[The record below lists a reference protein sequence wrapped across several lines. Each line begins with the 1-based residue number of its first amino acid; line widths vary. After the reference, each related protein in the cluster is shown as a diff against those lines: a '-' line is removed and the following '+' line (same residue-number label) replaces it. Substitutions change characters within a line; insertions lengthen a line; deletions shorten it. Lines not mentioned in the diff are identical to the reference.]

1 MEERKW
7 WNWVSLNIRNPSGR
21 KSLGQKHSIVSEG
34 WKQVSSVLNVKWFVR
49 SYHFAC
55 AFAYAYLTRCSVW
68 LTRPLSLKLSLRNP
82 YAKSFGW
89 FYCKRSLREA
99 FFLPFQRQWTK
110 MRRTKRMNTRMRM
123 RSYWPLGCFVLW
135 LNPFAF
141 SFSHFSCS
149 EHGFAE
155 GGMANYWDRR
165 VLLTRSLTRALRVAY
180 ARNPSFFVL
189 VLSNWPLLCRY

>member
-1 MEERKW
+1 MICEV
-7 WNWVSLNIRNPSGR
+7 VSFCLRVCLRIPYAMQR
-21 KSLGQKHSIVSEG
+21 L
-34 WKQVSSVLNVKWFVR
+34 
-49 SYHFAC
+49 
-55 AFAYAYLTRCSVW
+55 AYAAI
-68 LTRPLSLKLSLRNP
+68 NP

-141 SFSHFSCS
+141 SFSILFALFLLRARLCRRRHGQLLRP
-149 EHGFAE
+149 EGFAY
-155 GGMANYWDRR
+155 AIAYAR
-165 VLLTRSLTRALRVAY
+165 LTRSLRAESLIFCIGSKQLA
-180 ARNPSFFVL
+180 FVVQ
-189 VLSNWPLLCRY
+189 VLTLS